1 MTTRQSYR
9 VRELTDM
16 GIRDAK
22 DYLASLRE
30 GKSIPFPDALLT
42 NPLYATE
49 VEPAVYVTQ
58 QQFSVRRDVALYLT
72 ERLSP
77 LPASRVIENYRLWS
91 WLGMFYFDTVARKDA
106 DGNPR
111 LGRDPDVAYV
121 ANPAVNSQT
130 KWGETRRFAHRLM
143 LAYEIYTHHAEN
155 AWYMLNE
162 PVNSLGRF
170 TMRLTSAPEIF
181 RARGI
186 VELAHLL
193 YIDRKTGGMR
203 SGWGWTNDV
212 TAPPGSLPRLID
224 VLGQL
229 YMNYDVYGM
238 SPEQILPLLPPEF
251 DRFKPASAV
260 GYS

>member
-30 GKSIPFPDALLT
+30 GKYSPFPDSLLT

-58 QQFSVRRDVALYLT
+58 QQFSARRDAALYLT
-72 ERLSP
+72 ECLSP

-111 LGRDPDVAYV
+111 LGRDPDIAYV
-121 ANPAVNSQT
+121 IDPNPGAQAGR
-130 KWGETRRFAHRLM
+130 GETRRYAHRLM
-143 LAYEIYTHHAEN
+143 LAYEIYTRHSEG
-155 AWYMLNE
+155 AWFMLEE
-162 PVNSLGRF
+162 PVNSLSTF
-170 TMRLTSAPEIF
+170 TLRLASAPELF
-181 RARGI
+181 RSAGI
-186 VELAHLL
+186 VGLAHIL
-193 YIDRKTGGMR
+193 YADSQGNRLKAGSYGDDR
-203 SGWGWTNDV
+203 V

-229 YMNYDVYGM
+229 NMNYDVYGM